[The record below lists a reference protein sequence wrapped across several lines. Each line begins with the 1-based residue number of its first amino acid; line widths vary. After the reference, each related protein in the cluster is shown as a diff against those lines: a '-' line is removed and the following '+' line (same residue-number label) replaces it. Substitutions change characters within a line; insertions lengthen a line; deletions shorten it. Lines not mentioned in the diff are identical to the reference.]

1 MLERLIHTL
10 EGLPCQPDRVV
21 LLAVSGGM
29 DSMCMADLFLRTG
42 RPFEVLHCNFGLR
55 GADSDADEV
64 LVREWCMEAGVPFH
78 VRHFDTSWYAAE
90 QGVSIEMA
98 ARDLRYAWFALE
110 SASRGNAPVAVAH
123 HADDN
128 AETLVL
134 NLLRGTGLEGVRGM
148 SPARP
153 LAQGGMLIRPLL
165 GFTRAEIEEYAA
177 SNKIPFREDRTN
189 AEDRYLRNKVRHQ
202 VLPVFREINPSFLQ
216 TLGHDMARFDEAARI
231 VDAWYREHLP
241 SGDRIPF
248 AELFAAGEWRYL
260 LYRLLRDRGFDPSVQ
275 EQVADMLSSGRQT
288 AGHLF
293 TGRLWRLALTADA
306 LVFEPVT
313 VQDPGPWE
321 IPAPG
326 SYACGGYTLAVSLEP
341 FSPGMPVRCPE
352 GESLF
357 DADLLSF
364 PLQVRRWQAGDW
376 LRPIGLNGSKKLS
389 DLFVDLHFDRLKK
402 EKALVLSGEGSHV
415 YSLLGLR
422 TDESVRVTEQTA
434 NVLRIRIR

>member
-1 MLERLIHTL
+1 
-10 EGLPCQPDRVV
+10 
-21 LLAVSGGM
+21 
-29 DSMCMADLFLRTG
+29 
-42 RPFEVLHCNFGLR
+42 
-55 GADSDADEV
+55 
-64 LVREWCMEAGVPFH
+64 
-78 VRHFDTSWYAAE
+78 
-90 QGVSIEMA
+90 MA

-134 NLLRGTGLEGVRGM
+134 NLLRGTGLEGIRGM

-216 TLGHDMARFDEAARI
+216 TLGQDMARFDEAARI

-248 AELFAAGEWRYL
+248 EELFAAGEWRYL

-306 LVFEPVT
+306 LVFEPVA

-326 SYACGGYTLAVSLEP
+326 SYACGGNTLVVSLEP
-341 FSPGMPVRCPE
+341 FSLGMPVRCPE

-364 PLQVRRWQAGDW
+364 PLQVRRWHAGDW

-422 TDESVRVTEQTA
+422 TDESVRVTERTA

>member
-1 MLERLIHTL
+1 
-10 EGLPCQPDRVV
+10 
-21 LLAVSGGM
+21 
-29 DSMCMADLFLRTG
+29 
-42 RPFEVLHCNFGLR
+42 
-55 GADSDADEV
+55 
-64 LVREWCMEAGVPFH
+64 
-78 VRHFDTSWYAAE
+78 
-90 QGVSIEMA
+90 
-98 ARDLRYAWFALE
+98 
-110 SASRGNAPVAVAH
+110 
-123 HADDN
+123 
-128 AETLVL
+128 
-134 NLLRGTGLEGVRGM
+134 
-148 SPARP
+148 
-153 LAQGGMLIRPLL
+153 
-165 GFTRAEIEEYAA
+165 
-177 SNKIPFREDRTN
+177 
-189 AEDRYLRNKVRHQ
+189 
-202 VLPVFREINPSFLQ
+202 
-216 TLGHDMARFDEAARI
+216 
-231 VDAWYREHLP
+231 
-241 SGDRIPF
+241 
-248 AELFAAGEWRYL
+248 
-260 LYRLLRDRGFDPSVQ
+260 
-275 EQVADMLSSGRQT
+275 MLSSGRQT

-422 TDESVRVTEQTA
+422 TDESVRVTERTA